1 MGNRIAILSASM
13 LSIAILSCA
22 APAAAVTKTQ
32 NFFENPA
39 SACQLSMPTIDTVV
53 TPRAN
58 GYRNPGTKSA
68 FVICG
73 FPGVNGSPGA
83 GGQAYVSKAVVI
95 PATGIA
101 EIDCLPADLGDV
113 GTISDPAAFSITCSL
128 PPQAGIDAIAEQYDL
143 DVGA

>member
-1 MGNRIAILSASM
+1 MKR
-13 LSIAILSCA
+13 SIASVCA
-22 APAAAVTKTQ
+22 CSVLAFSATAPMPVDAAMKT
-32 NFFENPA
+32 EYA
-39 SACQLSMPTIDTVV
+39 SYNAALACQLSLPTIDTKVS
-53 TPRAN
+53 PRAT
-58 GYRNPGTKSA
+58 GYRNDGTSCT

-101 EIDCLPADLGDV
+101 EIDYLPADFGDV